1 MYTYPILKKPFIFFS
16 PGTSETW
23 WQKSIS
29 EEHPPTD
36 DVSFGKR
43 DTDEKLVEGREN
55 LLLLIFADWRTQHG
69 TKHTGHNVCWKKQTL
84 TGSLKTVKAMY
95 LGHFL
100 NTIPKYQGSP
110 SVSYK
115 SSWDACW
122 KLYIN
127 SLHVSVPMIP
137 TPLETAYFPLLSK
150 WRPPSKWVTPDSQ
163 EINYSKNSIQGPGS
177 VKTLKS
183 HDTVGDSTTWPWTYE
198 HWMRSTTCKVL
209 IRMKARERRLKW
221 WTNPFPFPPWAI

>member
-1 MYTYPILKKPFIFFS
+1 MTEIYFWGTPTYWWCKLW
-16 PGTSETW
+16 ETRHRW
-23 WQKSIS
+23 EASGGQREPLITHFCRLT
-29 EEHPPTD
+29 HPTWYE
-36 DVSFGKR
+36 
-43 DTDEKLVEGREN
+43 TH
-55 LLLLIFADWRTQHG
+55 RTQCMLKE
-69 TKHTGHNVCWKKQTL
+69 TNTYRV
-84 TGSLKTVKAMY
+84 SKTVKAMY